1 MKIESIIKR
10 NPPTE
15 VVLGDTT
22 YKFQPDSQGRHVAEV
37 TDKAHISR
45 LLSIAEGFQIPDDE
59 ETPKDFTPQA
69 SAPVVPPAPAAPTFQ
84 PIDENVLRGSDVHP
98 AIIDLG
104 EGKTVELV
112 DVVAQAHEIS
122 GLTTADWN
130 ALEPE
135 VRHNLIDAV
144 LDGMV
149 EQDPGNGA
157 DADAATAALAA
168 AAAADPEAAAKDER
182 DDLAA
187 QWKARTGSLPHY
199 KWTADKIRAELA
211 KPVEEGK

>member
-10 NPPTE
+10 DPPTE

-22 YKFQPDSQGRHVAEV
+22 YKFTPDSQGRHVCDV
-37 TDKAHISR
+37 TDKAHIAR

-59 ETPKDFTPQA
+59 EKPKAAT
-69 SAPVVPPAPAAPTFQ
+69 PPAPTPVIPPAPITPTIQ
-84 PIDENVLRGSDVHP
+84 PIDENELVGSDVHP

-104 EGKTVELV
+104 DGKTAELV

-122 GLTTADWN
+122 GLSTADWN

-135 VRHNLIDAV
+135 VRHGLIDAV
-144 LDGMV
+144 LDGMAEPDEDDDSV
-149 EQDPGNGA
+149 DP
-157 DADAATAALAA
+157 AA
-168 AAAADPEAAAKDER
+168 AAEAAAKAER
-182 DDLAA
+182 DELAA

-199 KWTADKIRAELA
+199 KWTAAKIREELA